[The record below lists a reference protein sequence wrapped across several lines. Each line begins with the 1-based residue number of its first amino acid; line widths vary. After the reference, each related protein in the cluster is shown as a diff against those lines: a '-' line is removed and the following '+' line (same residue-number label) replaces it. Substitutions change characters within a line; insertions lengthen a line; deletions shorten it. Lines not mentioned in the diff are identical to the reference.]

1 MSVMLYKS
9 GRGTKVWGKEYQTVV
24 VRDDELSDY
33 LSQGWKKHPDEVP
46 EDEVKGEGK
55 LSKTYNVKRTRRTNA
70 VAAEQPQAEVTDE
83 PENKG

>member
-24 VRDDELSDY
+24 VSDDELSDY
-33 LSQGWKKHPDEVP
+33 LSQGWKKHPDEVAAKP
-46 EDEVKGEGK
+46 AEDKPI
-55 LSKTYNVKRTRRTNA
+55 KRTRRTNA
-70 VAAEQPQAEVTDE
+70 ESAEQPQAEVTDE

>member
-24 VRDDELSDY
+24 VRDDELEDY
-33 LSQGWKKHPDEVP
+33 LHSGWKKHPDEVAAKP
-46 EDEVKGEGK
+46 AEDKPI
-55 LSKTYNVKRTRRTNA
+55 KRTRRTNA
-70 VAAEQPQAEVTDE
+70 EEAEKPHTEVTDE

>member
-9 GRGTKVWGKEYQTVV
+9 GRGTKVWGREYQTVV

-33 LSQGWKKHPDEVP
+33 LSQGWKKHPDEVAAKP
-46 EDEVKGEGK
+46 AEEKPI
-55 LSKTYNVKRTRRTNA
+55 KRTRRTNA
-70 VAAEQPQAEVTDE
+70 KAAEQPQAEVTDE

>member
-1 MSVMLYKS
+1 MGVMLYKS

-33 LSQGWKKHPDEVP
+33 LSQGWKKHPDEV
-46 EDEVKGEGK
+46 VA
-55 LSKTYNVKRTRRTNA
+55 KTAEEKPAKRTRRTNA
-70 VAAEQPQAEVTDE
+70 EAAEQAQAEVTDE

>member
-9 GRGTKVWGKEYQTVV
+9 GHGTKVWGREYQTVV

-33 LSQGWKKHPDEVP
+33 LSQGWKKHPGEVTAKAA
-46 EDEVKGEGK
+46 EDKPI
-55 LSKTYNVKRTRRTNA
+55 KRTRRTNA
-70 VAAEQPQAEVTDE
+70 EAADKPQAEVSDE